1 MTHNGTGH
9 VALYVALG
17 IDWNA
22 AYGINALKDVAH
34 QDKRQRRPL
43 CDGVFLSP
51 RGDTM
56 TTATFKTKSRK
67 RYTTSRSIGV

>member
-22 AYGINALKDVAH
+22 AYGINALKDFC
-34 QDKRQRRPL
+34 L
-43 CDGVFLSP
+43 
-51 RGDTM
+51 
-56 TTATFKTKSRK
+56 
-67 RYTTSRSIGV
+67 

>member
-22 AYGINALKDVAH
+22 AYGINALKDFCLLG
-34 QDKRQRRPL
+34 DK
-43 CDGVFLSP
+43 
-51 RGDTM
+51 M
-56 TTATFKTKSRK
+56 TTATFKTKAERDAHLAEYRRLK
-67 RYTTSRSIGV
+67 AEHHECTMN